1 MSFLTEQTDIE
12 GFFRA
17 NWNHTAIAFDN
28 VEFNPSIYEEWV
40 RFVVR
45 NGNARQSSM
54 AGDNPG
60 FRYYGVIY
68 VQIFTRANIG
78 TGRALALA
86 DLVTGLFR
94 SASVNGIQFK
104 TPSIT
109 RVGNMEDSWFQ
120 INVDCPYYREEF

>member
-1 MSFLTEQTDIE
+1 MSFLNEQLDIE
-12 GFFRA
+12 TYFKEA
-17 NWNHTAIAFDN
+17 WKYTAVAYDR
-28 VEFNPSIYEEWV
+28 VEFNPTIYDEWD
-40 RFVVR
+40 RFVIR
-45 NGNARQSSM
+45 NGNARQSSI

-68 VQIFTRANIG
+68 VQIFTRASIG
-78 TGRALALA
+78 TGRALQLA
-86 DLVTGLFR
+86 DYVTALFR

-120 INVDCPYYREEF
+120 VNVDCPYYREEF

>member
-1 MSFLTEQTDIE
+1 MNFLEEQIE
-12 GFFRA
+12 IESYFKD
-17 NWNHTAIAFDN
+17 NWSYTPIAYDN
-28 VEFNPSIYEEWV
+28 VEFVPNDFTEWV

-45 NGNARQSSM
+45 NGNARQTSI

-68 VQIFTRANIG
+68 VQIFTRADTG
-78 TGRALALA
+78 TGRALELA
-86 DLVTGLFR
+86 DYVTVLFR

-109 RVGNMEDSWFQ
+109 RVGNMEDAWFQ
-120 INVDCPYYREEF
+120 INVDCPYYREDY